1 MHQHIAAP
9 AQRKKRGGDTAGT
22 ADQKAIAESH
32 AAAQLPEGKKS
43 PRKAPPAIAVPDG
56 SPAAAGA
63 DTAPAW
69 ATGQVHSRS
78 SSSFHMASK

>member
-32 AAAQLPEGKKS
+32 AAAQLPEGKK
-43 PRKAPPAIAVPDG
+43 
-56 SPAAAGA
+56 
-63 DTAPAW
+63 
-69 ATGQVHSRS
+69 VHEKRRLP
-78 SSSFHMASK
+78 